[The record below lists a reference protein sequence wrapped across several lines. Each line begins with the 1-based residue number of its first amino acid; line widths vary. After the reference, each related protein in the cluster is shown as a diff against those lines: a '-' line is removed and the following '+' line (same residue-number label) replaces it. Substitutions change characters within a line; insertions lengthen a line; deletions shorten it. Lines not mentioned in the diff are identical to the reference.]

1 MVLAEVLIEKKY
13 IKKRIKQLK
22 KVLEEII
29 TENTEL
35 ADKATKKL
43 IDLFDRYRSHLI
55 LINKINNSVVVNIGG
70 SKVSLVNTVL
80 IVKTIKKKIDLLD
93 DLISSKGSVL
103 DVFNLI
109 DQRDKLLVEYIT
121 ISNELKAIEWRT
133 EVD

>member
-1 MVLAEVLIEKKY
+1 MVLAEILIEKKY

-22 KVLEEII
+22 KVLEDII
-29 TENTEL
+29 AENTEL

-70 SKVSLVNTVL
+70 SEVSLVNTVL

-103 DVFNLI
+103 DVFSLI
-109 DQRDKLLVEYIT
+109 DQRDKLLIEYIT

>member
-1 MVLAEVLIEKKY
+1 MVLAEILIEKKY

-55 LINKINNSVVVNIGG
+55 LINRINNSVVVNIGG
-70 SKVSLVNTVL
+70 SKVNLVNTVL

-103 DVFNLI
+103 DIFNLI
-109 DQRDKLLVEYIT
+109 EQRDKLLTEYIT
-121 ISNELKAIEWRT
+121 ILNELKAVEWRT
-133 EVD
+133 KVD